1 MKKIIFGLLALVIVI
16 GVALSLNNSN
26 SGLKSEALNDEKIAE
41 KENEEISEEE
51 LILVVG
57 MSGGYK
63 PYTYLDDNGEITGFD
78 VDVWKEI
85 ASRLGASVEFETADF
100 SGLFGLLDS
109 GKLTTIAN
117 QITVTD
123 ERLEKYDFTD
133 PYVYYGAQ
141 LVVKNDNEDIK
152 SLEDLKGKKVGVSL
166 GSNYEQIVKDFD
178 INNEIDV
185 ITYESYQGSLQD
197 VSIGRIDAVLND
209 KLAGLI
215 AIEESGL
222 DIKFGGEPVESLK
235 NAFPMLKNEANSQ
248 LIERVN
254 KALSDMREDGKLSEI
269 SLRYFPVDITEE

>member
-1 MKKIIFGLLALVIVI
+1 MKKIILAVAVI
-16 GVALSLNNSN
+16 ALIVGFTLTRNNN
-26 SGLKSEALNDEKIAE
+26 KVTI
-41 KENEEISEEE
+41 EEE
-51 LILVVG
+51 VETTVSKETAETDDVSKEKLKLVVG

-63 PYTYLDDNGEITGFD
+63 PYTYLDENTELTGFD

-85 ASRLGASVEFETADF
+85 ASRLGATVEFETADF

-123 ERLEKYDFTD
+123 ERKEKYDFTD
-133 PYVYYGAQ
+133 AYVYYGAQ
-141 LVVKNDNEDIK
+141 LIVKSDNDDIK
-152 SLEDLKGKKVGVSL
+152 TLEDLKGKKVGVSL
-166 GSNYEQIVKDFD
+166 GSNYEQMVKDFD
-178 INNEIDV
+178 VDNEIDV

-222 DIKFGGEPVESLK
+222 SIKFGGDAVEKLK
-235 NAFPMLKNEANSQ
+235 NAFPLLKTEDNKELIILVNGALNE
-248 LIERVN
+248 
-254 KALSDMREDGKLSEI
+254 MREDGKLSEI
-269 SLRYFPVDITEE
+269 SLKYFPVDITKE

>member
-1 MKKIIFGLLALVIVI
+1 MKKIILAIVALALILGFTLTRNNTDLASEEVRKVNE
-16 GVALSLNNSN
+16 VATTDDA
-26 SGLKSEALNDEKIAE
+26 KSEELNI
-41 KENEEISEEE
+41 
-51 LILVVG
+51 VVG

-63 PYTYLDDNGEITGFD
+63 PYTYLDENAELTGFD
-78 VDVWKEI
+78 VDVWKEV

-123 ERLEKYDFTD
+123 ARLEKYNFTD
-133 PYVYYGAQ
+133 AYVFYGAQ
-141 LVVKNDNEDIK
+141 LVVKSDNEDIK

-178 INNEIDV
+178 TDNEIDV

-222 DIKFGGEPVESLK
+222 DIKFGGQPVETLK
-235 NAFPMLKNEANSQ
+235 NAFPLLKTEENKELIIKVNEVLN
-248 LIERVN
+248 E
-254 KALSDMREDGKLSEI
+254 MRADGKLSEI
-269 SLRYFPVDITEE
+269 SLRYFPVDITKE

>member
-1 MKKIIFGLLALVIVI
+1 MKKAILAVIILALIIGIVL
-16 GVALSLNNSN
+16 VKSN
-26 SGLKSEALNDEKIAE
+26 GNVSSDKVDGKTSNELV
-41 KENEEISEEE
+41 KEGEE
-51 LILVVG
+51 LKIIVG

-63 PYTYLDDNGEITGFD
+63 PYTYLDENSELTGFD
-78 VDVWKEI
+78 VDIWKEI
-85 ASRLGASVEFETADF
+85 ASRLDGTVEFETADF

-123 ERLEKYDFTD
+123 ERIEKYDFTD

-141 LVVKNDNEDIK
+141 LVVKGDNETIK

-166 GSNYEQIVKDFD
+166 GSNYEQMIKDFD
-178 INNEIDV
+178 VNSEIDV

-209 KLAGLI
+209 KLAALI

-222 DIKFGGEPVESLK
+222 EIKFGGQAVERLM
-235 NAFPMLKNEANSQ
+235 NAFPMLKSDENKD
-248 LIERVN
+248 LIEKVN
-254 KALSDMREDGKLSEI
+254 KVLNEMREDGTLSEI
-269 SLRYFPVDITEE
+269 SLKYFPIDITKE

>member
-1 MKKIIFGLLALVIVI
+1 MKKIILAVVAIALVLGFTLTRNNTELASSVDTSNQVSEEKV
-16 GVALSLNNSN
+16 VADDM
-26 SGLKSEALNDEKIAE
+26 EAE
-41 KENEEISEEE
+41 KLN
-51 LILVVG
+51 LVVG

-63 PYTYLDDNGEITGFD
+63 PYTYLDENSQLTGFD

-85 ASRLGASVEFETADF
+85 ASRLDATVEFKTADF

-109 GKLTTIAN
+109 DKLTTIAN

-123 ERLEKYDFTD
+123 ARLEKYDFTD
-133 PYVYYGAQ
+133 AYVFYGAQ
-141 LVVKNDNEDIK
+141 LVVQSDNEDIK

-178 INNEIDV
+178 VNNEIDV

-222 DIKFGGEPVESLK
+222 DIKFGGQPVETLK
-235 NAFPMLKNEANSQ
+235 NAFPLLKTEENKE
-248 LIERVN
+248 LILRVN
-254 KALSDMREDGKLSEI
+254 EVLNEMREDGKLSEI
-269 SLRYFPVDITEE
+269 SLRYFPVDITKE

>member
-1 MKKIIFGLLALVIVI
+1 MKKIILAVAVIALIFGFTLTRNNNK
-16 GVALSLNNSN
+16 VAD
-26 SGLKSEALNDEKIAE
+26 KTEVETTVSEATDDVSKEKLNI
-41 KENEEISEEE
+41 I
-51 LILVVG
+51 VG
-57 MSGGYK
+57 TSGGYK
-63 PYTYLDDNGEITGFD
+63 PYTYLDENSELTGFD

-85 ASRLGASVEFETADF
+85 ASRLGATVEFETADF

-109 GKLTTIAN
+109 GKVTTIAN

-123 ERLEKYDFTD
+123 ARLEKYDFTD
-133 PYVYYGAQ
+133 AYVYYGAQ
-141 LVVKNDNEDIK
+141 LVVKSDNDEIK

-178 INNEIDV
+178 VNNEIDV

-222 DIKFGGEPVESLK
+222 NIKFGGEHIKTLK
-235 NAFPMLKNEANSQ
+235 NAFPLLKTDDNKELIALVNEVLN
-248 LIERVN
+248 E
-254 KALSDMREDGKLSEI
+254 MRSDGKLSEI
-269 SLRYFPVDITEE
+269 SLKYFPVDITKE